1 VTRNGNKDGLP
12 IDGDIARARAI
23 VDALSKGQSSTA
35 EVFAAFEELDALDPA
50 AVRDALRPWTGPAPD
65 PAQLDDAVRR
75 AHGLPPPP
83 LALRRAALV
92 RDADVLDLGPVAEE
106 QLRIAGKTWD
116 GVDLPPED
124 RLDGEREDSFAG
136 TLEHHALVEA
146 ETEQPMFDVLLY
158 AGDAGVVF
166 RAGTTELVGTIA
178 YGRVE
183 MRDRRVRVAIE
194 EALARPID
202 EAPGAEHEPEPAGDD
217 GQRDERS
224 APIVEAKSA
233 GAKKK
238 TAAKKKTRSA
248 EKKTPAAKKKTA
260 SRKTTAKK
268 KAGAKAARAAKKTAS
283 KKTAATRKAA
293 SRSKRTASANPD
305 E

>member
-1 VTRNGNKDGLP
+1 MNKDGLP
-12 IDGDIARARAI
+12 IDGDVTHARAI
-23 VDALSKGQSSTA
+23 VDALSKGQSSAA

-50 AVRDALRPWTGPAPD
+50 AVRAALHPWTGPAPD
-65 PAQLDDAVRR
+65 PSRLDDAVRR

-83 LALRRAALV
+83 LTLRRAALV

-136 TLEHHALVEA
+136 TLEHHALAEA
-146 ETEQPMFDVLLY
+146 ETGQPMFDVLLY

-166 RAGTTELVGTIA
+166 RASTTELVGTIA

-194 EALARPID
+194 EALARPVE
-202 EAPGAEHEPEPAGDD
+202 EAPRAAPEPGGDD
-217 GQRDERS
+217 ARPDERS
-224 APIVEAKSA
+224 APVVEAKKPD
-233 GAKKK
+233 AKK
-238 TAAKKKTRSA
+238 
-248 EKKTPAAKKKTA
+248 
-260 SRKTTAKK
+260 
-268 KAGAKAARAAKKTAS
+268 
-283 KKTAATRKAA
+283 KAA
-293 SRSKRTASANPD
+293 SRSKRAASAD
-305 E
+305 SGE